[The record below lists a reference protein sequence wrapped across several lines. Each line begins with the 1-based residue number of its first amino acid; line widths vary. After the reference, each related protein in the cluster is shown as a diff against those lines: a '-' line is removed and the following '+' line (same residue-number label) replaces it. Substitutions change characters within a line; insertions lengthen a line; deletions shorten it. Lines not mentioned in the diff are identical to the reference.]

1 MTSNK
6 FAETDSCGGEL
17 LPSEEC
23 KVENVQRNEKIIIDS
38 KDGVCLDEVARQKSV
53 VEGVPSLGDDLMDW
67 A

>member
-1 MTSNK
+1 MTSDK
-6 FAETDSCGGEL
+6 LAKTDSCGRKL

-23 KVENVQRNEKIIIDS
+23 KVENVQRNEKIIVYS

-53 VEGVPSLGDDLMDW
+53 VEGIPSLGDDLMDW